1 MLFYVHRAPL
11 PLCFQ
16 FSRRRFPARE
26 LSRGLRQS
34 EHAGDGA
41 ARSRRCLWLS
51 AFPHGSEES
60 ADQSAHW
67 SGGNMRAVFTTE
79 APRHGEEQESQ
90 SQRFLCAGACPER
103 SRRVSPWWIWIS
115 SSTSRLIPSRISKPL
130 SHDYEDEAA
139 LGERRRRSGR
149 RRIARTCHRTRL
161 PYRRRQRA
169 AGLRPRSWWS
179 RR

>member
-41 ARSRRCLWLS
+41 ARSRWCLWLS

-67 SGGNMRAVFTTE
+67 SGGNMRIPITTE
-79 APRHGEEQESQ
+79 TSFDFAQDRLRHGENQESQ
-90 SQRFLCAGACPER
+90 SQRFLCA
-103 SRRVSPWWIWIS
+103 SVSLW
-115 SSTSRLIPSRISKPL
+115 
-130 SHDYEDEAA
+130 
-139 LGERRRRSGR
+139 
-149 RRIARTCHRTRL
+149 
-161 PYRRRQRA
+161 
-169 AGLRPRSWWS
+169 
-179 RR
+179 